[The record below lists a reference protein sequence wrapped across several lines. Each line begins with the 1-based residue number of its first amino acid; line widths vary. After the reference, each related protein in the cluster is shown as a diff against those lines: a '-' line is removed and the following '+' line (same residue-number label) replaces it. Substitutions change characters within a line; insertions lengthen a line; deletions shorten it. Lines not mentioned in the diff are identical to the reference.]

1 MGKVLKVREVGDPI
15 LSKKC
20 YEVNIKNISISKDRQ
35 IQLLDDLNNCDQSYK
50 NATADI
56 LYRLNIDYL
65 ISCGEG
71 KFVPSRINKP
81 IKPISEKLNLAIKE
95 GGINIE
101 TQQLVTTLKRIQGE
115 VSDGRNN
122 IADKHYGINILN
134 YGRKEPLSKNT
145 NIHTGINT
153 IEFRA
158 FANPEDYKTCL
169 ENIFLVGRL
178 MEVSEELGQ
187 IDLKKDRSQEE
198 KRKIE
203 LREKLKEDIPSHEKI
218 EYFLDLIFEKD
229 KDIYMDRFVENYKIL
244 EKEENKAIK
253 NKIAFHK
260 IDFGERVIE
269 KEDIIR

>member
-1 MGKVLKVREVGDPI
+1 MLQQIYIGADYLK
-15 LSKKC
+15 SKYSLANL
-20 YEVNIKNISISKDRQ
+20 YEIIG
-35 IQLLDDLNNCDQSYK
+35 NCEEIY
-50 NATADI
+50 
-56 LYRLNIDYL
+56 YL